1 VPVSTTTTS
10 STAATTV
17 FPKTA
22 VEARLRRDLLKS
34 AAADAAL
41 KGITFPSG
49 AAAQSA
55 AAIQI
60 DSLVVVSLLC
70 AVEPAL
76 GMKLQDSVV
85 KTGGY
90 TSVNHAM
97 EHLMPRIEKT
107 WEKHE
112 SKGGKK

>member
-1 VPVSTTTTS
+1 VPVSITTTS
-10 STAATTV
+10 PTTPVTA

-22 VEARLRRDLLKS
+22 VEARLRTDLLKS

-41 KGITFPSG
+41 KGIVFPSVQ
-49 AAAQSA
+49 AAQSTT
-55 AAIQI
+55 AIQI

-70 AVEPAL
+70 AVEPVL
-76 GMKLQDSVV
+76 GMKLQESVV
-85 KTGGY
+85 KAGGY

-97 EHLMPRIEKT
+97 DHLMPRIERA
-107 WEKHE
+107 WEKHK

>member
-1 VPVSTTTTS
+1 VPVATVTANSSTSTT
-10 STAATTV
+10 A
-17 FPKTA
+17 FPKAA
-22 VEARLRRDLLKS
+22 VEARLRSDLLKA

-41 KGITFPSG
+41 RGITFPSG
-49 AAAQSA
+49 AAAQA
-55 AAIQI
+55 GAAIQI

-70 AVEPAL
+70 AVEPTL

-97 EHLMPRIEKT
+97 EQLMPRIEKA
-107 WEKHE
+107 WEKHK

>member
-1 VPVSTTTTS
+1 VSTATTS
-10 STAATTV
+10 STTPTTA

-22 VEARLRRDLLKS
+22 VEARLRNDLLKS
-34 AAADAAL
+34 AASDAAL
-41 KGITFPSG
+41 KGIAFPPG

-55 AAIQI
+55 TAIQI
-60 DSLVVVSLLC
+60 DSLVVVSLLT
-70 AVEPAL
+70 AVEPVL

-85 KTGGY
+85 KAGGY

-97 EHLMPRIEKT
+97 ERLMPRIEKA
-107 WEKHE
+107 WEKHK